1 LEKWDGEFSLPLAT
15 VTEAIQIQKRP
26 LKKQIIGLALRTKEG
41 YRHVRGNGRFVDDIR
56 LPNLTFA
63 AILRS
68 PYAHARI
75 KKIDYSKT
83 LDLPGVIDILTPED
97 VIKMSDPLPQMTVG
111 PAANVKDYP
120 IACGK
125 VRYVGEPVALVIAN
139 SKYVAEDALESIA
152 VEYEILD
159 PVIDAEKALLSKDV
173 LVHDEIG
180 TNVMAHVFY
189 DYGNIQEAL
198 GKADQVIRERIHFHR
213 FSSTPLEPNAAVA
226 DYDPKGGYLT
236 VWCNNQEPSFM
247 LPQFNS
253 ALRLPYDKMRFITM
267 DIGGGFGCKITN
279 YAYVILVSLA
289 SMKVGKPV
297 SWVESRTEHL
307 LASSHGAER
316 LFDVEIPIKNDGT
329 VLGLKIKS
337 IDDDGAY
344 ARHEPAGLTV
354 WAQVAP
360 GAYKIKNIQNDMYA
374 VFTNK
379 CPAGPNRGFARAP
392 HLFMIERAMD
402 SVARVLGM
410 DPADVRMRNF
420 ISRKEQPYTTPN
432 GCVYDDGDYPKSLN
446 MVLDALEYNKWRQIQ
461 RELSKNGRLIGIG
474 LATTLDSGAPN
485 FGQVKMLNPRL
496 PLIGNTEA
504 CLLQL
509 TPDGRFVVKLGTVPQ
524 GQSHE
529 TVSSQ
534 IVADIFDVPV
544 ESIQVAT
551 GFDSSSHPYTMHSGT
566 YGSRYAAMG
575 GGAVYGASLKL
586 KQKILLIGAHL
597 LEEDAKDVE
606 LIDGKVQSKT
616 DPSKNI
622 TLKRLA
628 RIAYGM
634 PAMMPTGI
642 DQGLWAIHV
651 YYNGLIAPDER
662 KVANLA
668 LTYSYQSHGLVGELD
683 KETGKFKILRYVIAD
698 DAGRMINPLIVEG
711 QVHGAANHGIAA
723 ALFEEF
729 KYNNEGQLEASTF
742 VDYLAPYSVDV
753 PLIDVHHFEI
763 PSPFAP
769 LGAKGVGEGGGTAH
783 VAVINAVNDALRI
796 YDRALS
802 KSIAPPEA
810 VFNLISNSSK

>member
-1 LEKWDGEFSLPLAT
+1 LSSTQT
-15 VTEAIQIQKRP
+15 VMQIQKRVR
-26 LKKQIIGLALRTKEG
+26 KQIIGLPLKTKEAA
-41 YRHVRGNGRFVDDIR
+41 RHVRGNGRYVGDIR
-56 LPNLTFA
+56 LPNLAHA

-75 KKIDYSKT
+75 KGIDYSKALKT
-83 LDLPGVIDILTPED
+83 AGVLDILTSED
-97 VIKMSDPLPQMTVG
+97 VVKMSDPLPQMTVA
-111 PAANVKDYP
+111 PASNVKDYP

-125 VRYVGEPVALVIAN
+125 VRYVGEPIAVVIGE
-139 SKYVAEDALESIA
+139 SKYVADDAIESIS
-152 VEYEILD
+152 VEYEALE
-159 PVIDAEKALLSKDV
+159 PLVDAKKAFSSKNV

-180 TNVMAHVFY
+180 TNIMAHVFY
-189 DYGNIQEAL
+189 DYGDID
-198 GKADQVIRERIHFHR
+198 KAMSQADRVVNEKIHFHR
-213 FSSTPLEPNAAVA
+213 FSSTPLEPNGVVA
-226 DYDPKGGYLT
+226 DYDSREGNLT

-253 ALRLPYDKMRFITM
+253 SLRLPYDKMRFITT

-279 YAYVILVSLA
+279 YVYVILIALA
-289 SMKVGKPV
+289 SMKVGRPV
-297 SWVESRTEHL
+297 SWIETRTEHL

-316 LFDVEIPIKNDGT
+316 IFDVEVPIKNDGT

-337 IDDDGAY
+337 IDDDGAF

-354 WAQVAP
+354 WAQVVP
-360 GAYKIKNIQNDMYA
+360 GPYKIKNIQNDMYA

-392 HLFMIERAMD
+392 HLFMIERVMD
-402 SVARVLGM
+402 LVAQELEI
-410 DPADVRMRNF
+410 DPSEVRMRNF
-420 ISRKEQPYTTPN
+420 VTRKDQPYTTPN
-432 GCVYDDGDYPKSLN
+432 GCVYDDGDYPKSLE
-446 MVLDALEYNKWRQIQ
+446 MVLDSLGYDDWRKKQ
-461 RELSKNGRLIGIG
+461 RDLLKDGRVIGIG

-534 IVADIFDVPV
+534 IVADVFDVSTDMV
-544 ESIQVAT
+544 HVAT
-551 GFDSSSHPYTMHSGT
+551 GFDSASHPYTMHSGT

-586 KQKILLIGAHL
+586 RQKVLSIGAHL
-597 LEEDAKDVE
+597 LGENVQNVE
-606 LIDGKVQSKT
+606 LLDGNVQSKS

-628 RIAYGM
+628 RTAYGM
-634 PAMMPTGI
+634 PALMPPGV
-642 DQGLWAIHV
+642 DQGLWTIHV
-651 YYNGLIAPDER
+651 YYNGLVAPDER
-662 KVANLA
+662 KIANLA
-668 LTYSYQSHGLVGELD
+668 LTYSYQSHGVVGELD
-683 KETGKFKILRYVIAD
+683 KETGKFKILKYVIVD
-698 DAGRMINPLIVEG
+698 DAGRIINPLVVEG
-711 QVHGAANHGIAA
+711 QIHGAANHGIAA

-729 KYNNEGQLEASTF
+729 NYNDDGQLEASTF
-742 VDYLAPYSVDV
+742 VDYLAPASVDV
-753 PLIDVHHFEI
+753 PSLEVSHLEI
-763 PSPFAP
+763 ASPFAP

-783 VAVINAVNDALRI
+783 VAVINAINDALKTFNTHLR
-796 YDRALS
+796 

-810 VFNLISNSSK
+810 IFKLIAGSKK

>member
-1 LEKWDGEFSLPLAT
+1 MSSTSSL
-15 VTEAIQIQKRP
+15 IQIQKPAR
-26 LKKQIIGLALRTKEG
+26 KHVIGEPLRTKEAA
-41 YRHVRGNGRFVDDIR
+41 RHIRGNGRFVDDIR
-56 LPNLTFA
+56 IPNLAYA

-68 PYAHARI
+68 PYAHALI
-75 KKIDYSKT
+75 KSIDYSKA
-83 LDLPGVIDILTPED
+83 LMISGVLGIVTPED
-97 VIKMSDPLPQMTVG
+97 VVKMSDPLPQMTVA
-111 PAANVKDYP
+111 PASNVKDYP
-120 IACGK
+120 IAYGK
-125 VRYVGEPVALVIAN
+125 VRYVGEPIALVVAE
-139 SKYVAEDALESIA
+139 SRYVAEDAIEAIT
-152 VEYEILD
+152 VEYERLE
-159 PVIDAEKALLSKDV
+159 PVIDAEKAFYSKEV
-173 LVHDEIG
+173 LVHEEIG
-180 TNVMAHVFY
+180 TNIMAHIFY
-189 DYGNIQEAL
+189 DYGDINRAISQ
-198 GKADQVIRERIHFHR
+198 ADRVLNEKIHFHR
-213 FSSTPLEPNAAVA
+213 FSSTPLEPNAVVA
-226 DYDPKGGYLT
+226 DYNSREEYLT

-279 YAYVILVSLA
+279 YVYVILISLA
-289 SMKVGKPV
+289 SMKIGRPV

-316 LFDVEIPIKNDGT
+316 IFDVEVPIKNDGT

-337 IDDDGAY
+337 IDDDGAF

-354 WAQVAP
+354 WAQVVP

-392 HLFMIERAMD
+392 HLFMIERIMD
-402 SVARVLGM
+402 IVARELNM
-410 DPADVRMRNF
+410 DPSEVRMRNF
-420 ISRKEQPYTTPN
+420 IAKKDQPYTTPN
-432 GCVYDDGDYPKSLN
+432 GCVYDDGDYPKSLE
-446 MVLDALEYNKWRQIQ
+446 MVLDALGYDEWRHRQK
-461 RELSKNGRLIGIG
+461 ELLKDGRVIGIG

-529 TVSSQ
+529 TVTSQ
-534 IVADIFDVPV
+534 IVSDVFDIPAEIVH
-544 ESIQVAT
+544 VAT
-551 GFDSSSHPYTMHSGT
+551 GFDSASHPYTMHSGT

-575 GGAVYGASLKL
+575 GGSVYGASLKL
-586 KQKILLIGAHL
+586 REKVLLIGAHL
-597 LEEDAKDVE
+597 LGENVNNVE
-606 LIDGKVQSKT
+606 LIGGNVQSKS
-616 DPSKNI
+616 DPSKTI

-628 RIAYGM
+628 RTAYGM
-634 PAMMPTGI
+634 PALMPPGM
-642 DQGLWAIHV
+642 DQGLWTIHV

-662 KVANLA
+662 KIANLA
-668 LTYSYQSHGLVGELD
+668 LTYSYQSHGVVGELD
-683 KETGKFKILRYVIAD
+683 RETGKFKILKYVIVD
-698 DAGRMINPLIVEG
+698 DAGRIINPLVVEG
-711 QVHGAANHGIAA
+711 QIHGAANHGIAA

-729 KYNNEGQLEASTF
+729 KYSVDGQLEASTF
-742 VDYLAPYSVDV
+742 VDYLAPASVDV
-753 PLIDVHHFEI
+753 PSLEVSHIEI

-783 VAVINAVNDALRI
+783 VAVINAVNDALNT
-796 YDRALS
+796 YNTVLK

-810 VFNLISNSSK
+810 VLKLIVGSSK